1 MKLQTIETHIVKTP
15 PPGFGGRYFIFVVLQ
30 TACGIRG
37 YGEIYA
43 ASFAPETVSTMAT
56 DVFGR
61 YLEDQNPFE
70 IERFWRRAHGS
81 GFSHRPDP
89 SMQGVVS
96 GLEMACW
103 DIVGKAL
110 DRPVYDLL
118 GGKVNERLRTYTY
131 LYPRAD
137 QDAASFYNDAS
148 ASAEAA
154 AGYVSDGFTAVKFDP
169 AGQPD
174 QI

>member
-61 YLEDQNPFE
+61 YLEDQKDISE
-70 IERFWRRAHGS
+70 IDAS
-81 GFSHRPDP
+81 DPKAPDE
-89 SMQGVVS
+89 SS
-96 GLEMACW
+96 LSLDGLELDLSDEATASEA
-103 DIVGKAL
+103 VSYTHLTLPTKA
-110 DRPVYDLL
+110 
-118 GGKVNERLRTYTY
+118 
-131 LYPRAD
+131 
-137 QDAASFYNDAS
+137 
-148 ASAEAA
+148 
-154 AGYVSDGFTAVKFDP
+154 
-169 AGQPD
+169 
-174 QI
+174 

>member
-43 ASFAPETVSTMAT
+43 ASFAPETVSTMAA
-56 DVFGR
+56 DVFCR

-110 DRPVYDLL
+110 DRPSMIFL
-118 GGKVNERLRTYTY
+118 GAR
-131 LYPRAD
+131 
-137 QDAASFYNDAS
+137 
-148 ASAEAA
+148 
-154 AGYVSDGFTAVKFDP
+154 
-169 AGQPD
+169 
-174 QI
+174 

>member
-37 YGEIYA
+37 FGEIYA
-43 ASFAPETVSTMAT
+43 ASFAPETVSTMAA

-89 SMQGVVS
+89 SMV
-96 GLEMACW
+96 
-103 DIVGKAL
+103 
-110 DRPVYDLL
+110 
-118 GGKVNERLRTYTY
+118 RL
-131 LYPRAD
+131 
-137 QDAASFYNDAS
+137 
-148 ASAEAA
+148 AE
-154 AGYVSDGFTAVKFDP
+154 
-169 AGQPD
+169 
-174 QI
+174 IL